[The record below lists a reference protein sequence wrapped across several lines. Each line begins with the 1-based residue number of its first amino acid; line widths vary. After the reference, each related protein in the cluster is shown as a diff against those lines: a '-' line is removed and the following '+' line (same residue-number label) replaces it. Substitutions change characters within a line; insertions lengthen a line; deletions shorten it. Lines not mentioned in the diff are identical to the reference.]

1 MKEIYICFCAKKKKK
16 KKIPDGSVFQGEK
29 CRDFSVPEWNSGG
42 DYSFRF
48 SFEEKK
54 SQRGGR
60 ECRSLSR
67 RGVE

>member
-42 DYSFRF
+42 DIRFGFR
-48 SFEEKK
+48 SRKRRARE
-54 SQRGGR
+54 GGGNVDR
-60 ECRSLSR
+60 
-67 RGVE
+67 